1 MVALRSRHDRAIAS
15 LAIPSLGA
23 LLAEPLFVAT
33 DTALVGHLGAT
44 ALGGLGVAGTI
55 LQTAVGL
62 LIFLAYATTPA
73 VARRIGAGDRR
84 GAARAGVD
92 GLWLALVIG
101 LVLAVG
107 GTLLGPTL
115 IGLFGAAPAVED
127 AAVAYLTIAVWGLPG
142 MLVVV
147 AATGFLRGLRD
158 ARTPLVVAV
167 AGFAVNA
174 ALNAVLIYG
183 LGWGVC
189 GSAAGTV
196 VAQTAMAVVLVAAC
210 AGHARRADASV
221 RPGLSGVVGAARAG
235 GWLLLRTLTLRI
247 AMVGTVVA
255 ATAHG
260 TVALGATQIVFS
272 LFAIVWL
279 ALDALAIAGQ
289 AMIGHALGA
298 ADVPEAR
305 EVLRRL
311 LELAVAAGAVL
322 GVVVATL
329 APVLGHV
336 FTADPAVLA
345 AVPGAVLVMALS
357 LPLGA
362 VVFALDGI
370 LIGAGDGRY
379 LALAGVLN
387 LVVALP
393 LLVLVAVS
401 PLPAA
406 AAVAAVQAVF
416 GVAYMAMRALTLGLR
431 IRTGRWARAG
441 AA

>member
-1 MVALRSRHDRAIAS
+1 VVALRSRHDRAIAA
-15 LAIPSLGA
+15 LAVPSLGA

-33 DTALVGHLGAT
+33 DTALVGHLGASS
-44 ALGGLGVAGTI
+44 LGGLGVAGTI

-73 VARRIGAGDRR
+73 VSRRLGAGDRR
-84 GAARAGVD
+84 GAARAGID
-92 GLWLALVIG
+92 GIWLAAIVGVL
-101 LVLAVG
+101 LAVTG
-107 GTLLGPTL
+107 AVLGPAL
-115 IGLFGAAPAVED
+115 IGAFGAEPEVD
-127 AAVAYLTIAVWGLPG
+127 RAALAYLAIAVWGLPG

-147 AATGFLRGLRD
+147 AATGFLRGMRD
-158 ARTPLVVAV
+158 ARTPLLVAV
-167 AGFAVNA
+167 AGFA
-174 ALNAVLIYG
+174 LNAGLNALLIFA
-183 LGWGVC
+183 LGWGVR

-196 VAQTAMAVVLVAAC
+196 AAQTGMAAVLVVVC
-210 AGHARRADASV
+210 VRHARRSQAGIG
-221 RPGLSGVVGAARAG
+221 PGLGGVLAAARAG
-235 GWLLLRTLTLRI
+235 GWLFVRTLTLRI
-247 AMVGTVVA
+247 TMVGAIVA

-298 ADVPEAR
+298 VDVGGAR

-311 LELAVAAGAVL
+311 LELSVAAGVVL
-322 GVVVATL
+322 GVVVAAV

-336 FTADPAVLA
+336 FTSDPAVLA
-345 AVPGAVLVMALS
+345 AVPGAVLVMAVS

-379 LALAGVLN
+379 LALAGVVN
-387 LVVALP
+387 LTVAVP
-393 LLVLVAVS
+393 LLVLVATA
-401 PLPAA
+401 PLSAA
-406 AAVAAVQAVF
+406 EAVAAVQAVF
-416 GVAYMAMRALTLGLR
+416 GIAYMAVRCATLSLR
-431 IRTGRWARAG
+431 IRTGTWARVG
-441 AA
+441 PS

>member
-1 MVALRSRHDRAIAS
+1 VVALRSRHDRAIAA
-15 LAIPSLGA
+15 LAVPSLGA

-33 DTALVGHLGAT
+33 DTALVGHLGPE
-44 ALGGLGVAGTI
+44 ALGGLGIAGTI

-73 VARRIGAGDRR
+73 VARRLGAGDRR
-84 GAARAGVD
+84 GAARAGID
-92 GLWLALVIG
+92 GLWLALAVG
-101 LVLAVG
+101 VALAVVG
-107 GTLLGPTL
+107 SLLGPVL
-115 IGLFGAAPAVED
+115 VGLFGAAPEVDRRALEYLAI
-127 AAVAYLTIAVWGLPG
+127 AAWGLPG

-174 ALNAVLIYG
+174 GLNALLIYG
-183 LGWGVC
+183 FGWGVR

-196 VAQTAMAVVLVAAC
+196 VAQTGMAAVLVAVC
-210 AGHARRADASV
+210 LRHARRAGAPLG
-221 RPGLSGVVGAARAG
+221 PGLGGVLAAARAG
-235 GWLLLRTLTLRI
+235 GWLLLRTLALRVV
-247 AMVGTVVA
+247 MVGTIVA

-260 TVALGATQIVFS
+260 TTALVGAQIVLS

-279 ALDALAIAGQ
+279 GLDALAIAGQ

-298 ADVPEAR
+298 RDVLQAR

-311 LELAVAAGAVL
+311 IELSVAAGVVL
-322 GVVVATL
+322 GIVVAAL
-329 APVLGHV
+329 SPVVGRV

-345 AVPGAVLVMALS
+345 VVPGAVLVMAVS

-379 LALAGVLN
+379 LALAGVAN
-387 LVVALP
+387 LVVAVP
-393 LLVLVAVS
+393 LLVLVAIA
-401 PLPAA
+401 PLPVAW
-406 AAVAAVQAVF
+406 AVAAVQAVL
-416 GVAYMAMRALTLGLR
+416 GVAYMAARLLTLSLR
-431 IRTGRWARAG
+431 VRTGRWARIG

>member
-1 MVALRSRHDRAIAS
+1 MVVLRSRHDRAIAA
-15 LAIPSLGA
+15 LAVPSLGA

-44 ALGGLGVAGTI
+44 ALGGLGVAGTV

-73 VARRIGAGDRR
+73 VARRLGAGDPR
-84 GAARAGVD
+84 GAARAGID
-92 GLWLALVIG
+92 GLWLA
-101 LVLAVG
+101 AAA
-107 GTLLGPTL
+107 GTLLAVIGAVAGGWL
-115 IGLFGAAPAVED
+115 VGLFGAAPAVQ
-127 AAVAYLTIAVWGLPG
+127 AAALAYLRIAVWGLPG

-167 AGFAVNA
+167 AGFAANA

-183 LGWGVC
+183 LGWGIG

-196 VAQTAMAVVLVAAC
+196 AAQTGLAIVLVAVC
-210 AGHARRADASV
+210 LRHARRAGAPV
-221 RPGLSGVVGAARAG
+221 GPGLGGVLTAARAG
-235 GWLLLRTLTLRI
+235 GWLFLRTLTLRI

-260 TVALGATQIVFS
+260 TTALAAVQIVFS
-272 LFAIVWL
+272 LFAVVWL

-322 GVVVATL
+322 GLAVAAL
-329 APVLGHV
+329 SPVLGPV

-345 AVPGAVLVMALS
+345 AVPGAVLVMAVS

-379 LALAGVLN
+379 LALAGAAN
-387 LVVALP
+387 LVVAVP
-393 LLVLVAVS
+393 LLVLVAVA
-401 PLPAA
+401 PLPPA

-416 GVAYMAMRALTLGLR
+416 GVAFMAMRLITLALR
-431 IRTGRWARAG
+431 IRTGRWARVG
-441 AA
+441 AD

>member
-1 MVALRSRHDRAIAS
+1 MSLLRTRHDRAIAA

-33 DTALVGHLGAT
+33 DTALVGHLGAGP
-44 ALGGLGVAGTI
+44 LGGLGVAGTI

-73 VARRIGAGDRR
+73 VARRLGAGDPR
-84 GAARAGVD
+84 GAARAGID
-92 GLWLALVIG
+92 GLWLALLVG
-101 LVLAVG
+101 VVLAMAG
-107 GTLLGPTL
+107 SALGRPL
-115 IGLFGAAPAVED
+115 VAAFGAAPEVD
-127 AAVAYLTIAVWGLPG
+127 RAALTYLAIAVWGLPG

-167 AGFAVNA
+167 AGFALNG
-174 ALNAVLIYG
+174 ALNAVLIYD
-183 LGWGVC
+183 LGWGVR

-196 VAQTAMAVVLVAAC
+196 VAQTAMAAVLVVVC
-210 AGHARRADASV
+210 MRHARRAGA
-221 RPGLSGVVGAARAG
+221 RIGPGLGGVITAARAG
-235 GWLLLRTLTLRI
+235 GWLFLRTLTLRI

-260 TVALGATQIVFS
+260 TVALGATQIVLS

-298 ADVPEAR
+298 DDTAGAR

-311 LELAVAAGAVL
+311 LQLAAAAGVVL
-322 GVVVATL
+322 GVVVAGL
-329 APVLGHV
+329 ASVLGHV
-336 FTADPAVLA
+336 FTSDPAVLE
-345 AVPGAVLVMALS
+345 AVPAAVLVMAVS

-362 VVFALDGI
+362 VVFALDGV

-379 LALAGVLN
+379 LALAGVITL
-387 LVVALP
+387 
-393 LLVLVAVS
+393 LVAVPLLALVAATPLS
-401 PLPAA
+401 PA
-406 AAVAAVQAVF
+406 AAVAAVQAVL
-416 GVAYMAMRALTLGLR
+416 GIAYMAVRFVTLALR
-431 IRTGRWARAG
+431 IRTGRWARVG
-441 AA
+441 AS

>member
-1 MVALRSRHDRAIAS
+1 MAVLRSRHDRAIAA

-23 LLAEPLFVAT
+23 LLAEPLFLAT
-33 DTALVGHLGAT
+33 DTALVGHLGSD

-73 VARRIGAGDRR
+73 VARRLGAGDPS
-84 GAARAGVD
+84 GAARAGID
-92 GLWLALVIG
+92 GLWLAAVVGVL
-101 LVLAVG
+101 LAVAG
-107 GTLLGPTL
+107 ALLGPVL
-115 IGLFGAAPAVED
+115 VGAFGAAPEVD
-127 AAVAYLTIAVWGLPG
+127 GAALAYLGIAIWGLPG

-167 AGFAVNA
+167 AGFALNAGLNA
-174 ALNAVLIYG
+174 ALIYG
-183 LGWGVC
+183 LGWGVR
-189 GSAAGTV
+189 GSAAGTA
-196 VAQTAMAVVLVAAC
+196 AQTAMAVVLVAVC
-210 AGHARRADASV
+210 VGHARRAHAGV
-221 RPGLSGVVGAARAG
+221 GPGLGGVLAAARAG
-235 GWLLLRTLTLRI
+235 GWLFLRTLSLRI
-247 AMVGTVVA
+247 VMVGTVVA

-260 TVALGATQIVFS
+260 TVALGATQIVLS

-289 AMIGHALGA
+289 AMIGHALGSG
-298 ADVPEAR
+298 DTGGAR

-311 LELAVAAGAVL
+311 LELAVAAGVVL
-322 GVVVATL
+322 GVVVAAL
-329 APVLGHV
+329 SPVLGHV
-336 FTADPAVLA
+336 FTSDPAVLA
-345 AVPGAVLVMALS
+345 AVPGAVLVMAVS

-379 LALAGVLN
+379 LALAGVVN

-393 LLVLVAVS
+393 LLVLVAAAPLS
-401 PLPAA
+401 PAW
-406 AAVAAVQAVF
+406 AVAAVQAVL
-416 GVAYMAMRALTLGLR
+416 GIAYMAARFATLSLR
-431 IRTGRWARAG
+431 IRTGRWARVG
-441 AA
+441 AS